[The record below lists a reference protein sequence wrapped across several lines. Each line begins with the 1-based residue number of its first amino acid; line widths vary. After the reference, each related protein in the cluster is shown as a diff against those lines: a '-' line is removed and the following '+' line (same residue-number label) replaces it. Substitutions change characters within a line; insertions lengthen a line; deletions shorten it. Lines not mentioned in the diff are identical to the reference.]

1 MMTLLLLVIYITFI
15 GLGLPD
21 SILGSAWPAI
31 YIDFN
36 LPVSSQS
43 LLTIL
48 ISTGTVTASIFSAR
62 LINKFGTGLLTAI
75 STLLST
81 ICLLCFSFSNSFYFL
96 LLLAFPLG
104 AGAGAIDAAL
114 NNYVS
119 VHYSATKMN
128 FLHSFYGVGVALS
141 PYIMS
146 FALAIDN
153 NWRQGYR
160 MVFFIMLAISI
171 IAFASLPLWKKA
183 QQKDIESKKEQK
195 NNSLSLIEIAKIPT
209 IKYAWIAY
217 FSTVALE
224 FTCGIWGCTYL
235 VSSELLSESFSA
247 KLITLYYIGITLG
260 RFLSGIVSVKLNNQQ
275 IVGLGYSIVG
285 VAVILMLL
293 PVPAIVKGVALLLIG
308 LGNGPTFPNLIYL
321 TPKFYGQE
329 NSQAITGTLLAVC
342 NVGILTIPPL
352 FGLLAQ
358 VLSLK
363 IFPLVILIFYLIMVI
378 STIIYLKT
386 AEKNSKGIDL

>member
-1 MMTLLLLVIYITFI
+1 
-15 GLGLPD
+15 
-21 SILGSAWPAI
+21 
-31 YIDFN
+31 
-36 LPVSSQS
+36 
-43 LLTIL
+43 
-48 ISTGTVTASIFSAR
+48 
-62 LINKFGTGLLTAI
+62 
-75 STLLST
+75 
-81 ICLLCFSFSNSFYFL
+81 

-171 IAFASLPLWKKA
+171 IAFASLPLWEKA

-352 FGLLAQ
+352 FGVLAQ

-363 IFPLVILIFYLIMVI
+363 IFPLVILIFYVIMVI